1 MADKKKDTATKKAS
15 KKDATPKATLPPSG
29 FKVAVREILRSKSAL
44 AALIIIILILLFT
57 FGGSLFLNRA
67 QITEMNIADAYYG
80 WGQGGHL
87 LGTDDGGRDI
97 LKLLIMG
104 GRNSIMIGISVTVI
118 TEIVGLVVG
127 LVSGYYGGVIDVIIM
142 RIVDFIQ
149 ILPQM
154 PIIIVLTTVI
164 PNYNA
169 VILVFLIAMFG
180 WTTTARYYRSFI
192 LSQRDRDYVLASK
205 TSGSS
210 NLQIMFREVLPNI
223 TSMII
228 IDVVLT
234 IAGNIGIETSL
245 SFLGYGL
252 PTTTPSL
259 GTLIGFADDPVNV
272 INRPWLWLPATILLL
287 VISLSINYVGRAL
300 QRAGDARQREN

>member
-1 MADKKKDTATKKAS
+1 MAKEKENKKTESTKK
-15 KKDATPKATLPPSG
+15 PTLPPSG
-29 FKVAVREILRSKSAL
+29 FKVVVREIVHDKIAMG
-44 AALIIIILILLFT
+44 AFIIIVLILLMT
-57 FGGSLFLNRA
+57 FVGSLFLNG
-67 QITEMNIADAYYG
+67 QNVTEINIADAYYG
-80 WGQGGHL
+80 WGEAGHL

-97 LKLLIMG
+97 LKLLIVG
-104 GRNSIMIGISVTVI
+104 GRNSILIGLSVTLI
-118 TEIVGLVVG
+118 TEILGLVIG
-127 LVSGYYGGVIDVIIM
+127 LVTGYYGGTVDAIIM
-142 RIVDFIQ
+142 RIVDFVQ

-154 PIIIVLTTVI
+154 PIIIVLTTVL

-169 VILVFLIAMFG
+169 VTLVLLISMFG
-180 WTTTARYYRSFI
+180 WTTTVRYYRSFI
-192 LSQRDRDYVLASK
+192 LSQRGRDYVLASK

-210 NLQIMFREVLPNI
+210 DLKIMFREVLPNI

-234 IAGNIGIETSL
+234 VAGNIGIETTL

-259 GTLIGFADDPVNV
+259 GTLIGFANDPVNV
-272 INRPWLWLPATILLL
+272 TTRPWLWLPATVLLL
-287 VISLSINYVGRAL
+287 FISLSINYVGRAL

>member
-1 MADKKKDTATKKAS
+1 MADKNEAKKNQEVKSDKPKAS
-15 KKDATPKATLPPSG
+15 LPPSG
-29 FKVAVREILRSKSAL
+29 FKVVVREIVRDKTAL
-44 AALIIIILILLFT
+44 VAFILIVLILLFT
-57 FGGSLFLNRA
+57 FGGSLFLNKA
-67 QITEMNIADAYYG
+67 QITEINIVDAYYG
-80 WGQGGHL
+80 WGEGGHL

-97 LKLLIMG
+97 MKLLMMG
-104 GRNSIMIGISVTVI
+104 GRNSILIGFSITVI
-118 TEIVGLVVG
+118 TEVVGLVVG
-127 LVSGYYGGVIDVIIM
+127 LVSGYYGGIVDSIIM
-142 RIVDFIQ
+142 RIVDFVQ
-149 ILPQM
+149 ILPMM

-169 VILVFLIAMFG
+169 VTLVWLIAMFG

-210 NLQIMFREVLPNI
+210 DLKIMFREVLPNI

-228 IDVVLT
+228 IDAVLT
-234 IAGNIGIETSL
+234 VAGNIGIETSL

-259 GTLIGFADDPVNV
+259 GTLIGFANDPVNV

-300 QRAGDARQREN
+300 QRAGDARQRQN

>member
-1 MADKKKDTATKKAS
+1 
-15 KKDATPKATLPPSG
+15 
-29 FKVAVREILRSKSAL
+29 
-44 AALIIIILILLFT
+44 
-57 FGGSLFLNRA
+57 
-67 QITEMNIADAYYG
+67 MNIADAYYG
-80 WGQGGHL
+80 WGEAGHL

-97 LKLLIMG
+97 LKLLMMG
-104 GRNSIMIGISVTVI
+104 GRNSIMIGLSVTLI
-118 TEIVGLVVG
+118 TEIVGLIVG
-127 LVSGYYGGVIDVIIM
+127 LVSGYYGGAIDSVIM
-142 RIVDFIQ
+142 RIVDFVQ

-169 VILVFLIAMFG
+169 VTLVLLIAMFG

-245 SFLGYGL
+245 SYLGYGL

-259 GTLIGFADDPVNV
+259 GTLIGFANDPVNV
-272 INRPWLWLPATILLL
+272 INRPWLWLPATLLLL

>member
-1 MADKKKDTATKKAS
+1 MADKKENTKKNTV
-15 KKDATPKATLPPSG
+15 KNDKPKASLPPSG
-29 FKVAVREILRSKSAL
+29 FKIVMREIFKDKAAVTAL
-44 AALIIIILILLFT
+44 AIIILILLFT
-57 FGGSLFLNRA
+57 FGGSLFLNKA
-67 QITEMNIADAYYG
+67 QVTEINIADAYYG
-80 WGQGGHL
+80 WGEAGHL

-104 GRNSIMIGISVTVI
+104 GRNSILIGISVTLI
-118 TEIVGLVVG
+118 IEIVGLIVG
-127 LVSGYYGGVIDVIIM
+127 LVAGYYGGVIDSIIM
-142 RIVDFIQ
+142 RVVDFVQ

-154 PIIIVLTTVI
+154 PIIIVLTQVL

-169 VILVFLIAMFG
+169 VTLVWLISMFG
-180 WTTTARYYRSFI
+180 WTTTARYYRSFV
-192 LSQRDRDYVLASK
+192 LSQRERDYVLASK
-205 TSGSS
+205 TSGS
-210 NLQIMFREVLPNI
+210 NDFQIMFREVLPNI

-228 IDVVLT
+228 IDVILS

-259 GTLIGFADDPVNV
+259 GTLIGFANDPVNV
-272 INRPWLWLPATILLL
+272 INRPWLWLPATLLL
-287 VISLSINYVGRAL
+287 LIISLSISYVGRAL

>member
-1 MADKKKDTATKKAS
+1 MANKKENKKNTVKNDKSKAS
-15 KKDATPKATLPPSG
+15 LPPSG
-29 FKVAVREILRSKSAL
+29 MKVIFREIVKDKTAL
-44 AALIIIILILLFT
+44 VAAIIIILILLFT
-57 FGGSLFLNRA
+57 FGGSLFLNKE
-67 QITEMNIADAYYG
+67 QVTEINIADAYYG
-80 WGQGGHL
+80 WGEAGHL

-104 GRNSIMIGISVTVI
+104 GRNSIMIGLSVTVI
-118 TEIVGLVVG
+118 TEIVGLIVG
-127 LVSGYYGGVIDVIIM
+127 LVSGYYGGTIDSIIM
-142 RIVDFIQ
+142 RIVDFVQ
-149 ILPQM
+149 ILPQL

-169 VILVFLIAMFG
+169 VTLVWLIAMFG

-192 LSQRDRDYVLASK
+192 LSQRERDYVLASK

-234 IAGNIGIETSL
+234 VAGNIGIETSL

-272 INRPWLWLPATILLL
+272 TTRPWLWLPATVLLL

>member
-1 MADKKKDTATKKAS
+1 MAKDKSQNKDKSTKAKAS
-15 KKDATPKATLPPSG
+15 LPPSG
-29 FKVAVREILRSKSAL
+29 FKVIMREILRDKVAL
-44 AALIIIILILLFT
+44 TAFTIIVLIFLLT
-57 FGGSLFLNRA
+57 FVGSLFFSGKNV
-67 QITEMNIADAYYG
+67 TEINIAEAYYG
-80 WGQGGHL
+80 WGEAGHL

-97 LKLLIMG
+97 LKLLIVG
-104 GRNSIMIGISVTVI
+104 GRNSILIGLSVTVI
-118 TEIVGLVVG
+118 CEIAGLIVG
-127 LVSGYYGGVIDVIIM
+127 LVSGYYGGVIDAIIM

-169 VILVFLIAMFG
+169 FTLVWLISMFG
-180 WTTTARYYRSFI
+180 WTSTARYYRSFV
-192 LSQRDRDYVLASK
+192 LSQRGRDYVLASK

-210 NLQIMFREVLPNI
+210 DVRIMFREVLPNI
-223 TSMII
+223 ASMII

-234 IAGNIGIETSL
+234 VAGNIGIETTL

-259 GTLIGFADDPVNV
+259 GTLIGFANDPVNV
-272 INRPWLWLPATILLL
+272 TTRPWLWLPATILLL
-287 VISLSINYVGRAL
+287 LISLSINYVGRAL

>member
-1 MADKKKDTATKKAS
+1 MADKKENTKKNTV
-15 KKDATPKATLPPSG
+15 KNDKPKASLPPSG
-29 FKVAVREILRSKSAL
+29 FKIVMREILKDKAAVSAL
-44 AALIIIILILLFT
+44 VIIILILLFT
-57 FGGSLFLNRA
+57 FGGSLFLNKA
-67 QITEMNIADAYYG
+67 QVTEINIADAYYG
-80 WGQGGHL
+80 WGEAGHL

-104 GRNSIMIGISVTVI
+104 GRNSIMIGISVTLI
-118 TEIVGLVVG
+118 IEIVGLIVG
-127 LVSGYYGGVIDVIIM
+127 LVAGYYGGVIDSIIM
-142 RIVDFIQ
+142 RVVDFVQ

-154 PIIIVLTTVI
+154 PIIIVLTQVL

-169 VILVFLIAMFG
+169 VTLVWLISMFG
-180 WTTTARYYRSFI
+180 WTTTARYYRSFV
-192 LSQRDRDYVLASK
+192 LSQRERDYVLASK
-205 TSGSS
+205 TSGS
-210 NLQIMFREVLPNI
+210 NDFQIMFREVLPNI

-228 IDVVLT
+228 IDVILS

-259 GTLIGFADDPVNV
+259 GTLIGFANDPVNV
-272 INRPWLWLPATILLL
+272 INRPWLWLPATLLL
-287 VISLSINYVGRAL
+287 LIISLSISYVGRAL

>member
-1 MADKKKDTATKKAS
+1 MAKEKENKNTASTKKPS
-15 KKDATPKATLPPSG
+15 LPPSG
-29 FKVAVREILRSKSAL
+29 FKVVVREIIHDKIAM
-44 AALIIIILILLFT
+44 AAFIIIVLILLAT
-57 FGGSLFLNRA
+57 FVGSLFLSGQNV
-67 QITEMNIADAYYG
+67 TEINIADAYYG
-80 WGQGGHL
+80 WGEAGHL

-97 LKLLIMG
+97 LKLLIVG
-104 GRNSIMIGISVTVI
+104 GRNSILIGLAVTLI
-118 TEIVGLVVG
+118 TEVLGLVIG
-127 LVSGYYGGVIDVIIM
+127 LISGYYGGTVDAVIM

-169 VILVFLIAMFG
+169 VTLVWLVAMFG
-180 WTTTARYYRSFI
+180 WTTTVRYYRSFI
-192 LSQRDRDYVLASK
+192 LSQRGRDYVLASK

-210 NLQIMFREVLPNI
+210 DIKIMFREVLPNI

-234 IAGNIGIETSL
+234 VAGNIGIETTL

-259 GTLIGFADDPVNV
+259 GTLIGFANDPVNV
-272 INRPWLWLPATILLL
+272 TTRPWLWLPATILLL
-287 VISLSINYVGRAL
+287 FISLSINYVGRAL

>member
-1 MADKKKDTATKKAS
+1 MVKEAKNTQKNSA
-15 KKDATPKATLPPSG
+15 PKPSLPPSG
-29 FKVAVREILRSKSAL
+29 FRVVLREIVKDKAAL
-44 AALIIIILILLFT
+44 VALIIIGIILILT
-57 FGGSLFLNRA
+57 FGGSLFLNQD
-67 QITEMNIADAYYG
+67 QITQMNIVDAYYS
-80 WGQGGHL
+80 WGQNGHL
-87 LGTDDGGRDI
+87 FGTDDGGRDI
-97 LKLLIMG
+97 LNLLIMG
-104 GRNSIMIGISVTVI
+104 GRNSILIGLAVTAI
-118 TEIVGLVVG
+118 TEIVGLLVG
-127 LVSGYYGGVIDVIIM
+127 LVSGYFGGIIDSIIM

-149 ILPQM
+149 ILPQF
-154 PIIIVLTTVI
+154 PVIIVLTTVL

-169 VILVFLIAMFG
+169 ITLVWIISMFG

-210 NLQIMFREVLPNI
+210 NLRIMFCEVLPNI

-228 IDVVLT
+228 IDVVLA

-259 GTLIGFADDPVNV
+259 GTLIGFADDPTNV
-272 INRPWLWLPATILLL
+272 INRPWLWLPATLLL
-287 VISLSINYVGRAL
+287 LIISLSINYVGRAF